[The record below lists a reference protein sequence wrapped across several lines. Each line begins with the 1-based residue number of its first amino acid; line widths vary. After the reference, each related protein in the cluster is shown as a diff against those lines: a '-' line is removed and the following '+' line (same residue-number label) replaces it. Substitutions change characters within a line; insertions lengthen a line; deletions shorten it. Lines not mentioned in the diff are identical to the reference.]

1 MNEEERANE
10 IRAIKKLLSEVEA
23 MARYQ
28 MIQVEK
34 LRAQPEDIEWRSKQV
49 KAVEDGGEGV
59 AGGG

>member
-10 IRAIKKLLSEVEA
+10 IQAIKKLLSEVEA

-34 LRAQPEDIEWRSKQV
+34 LRAPARGHRVAI
-49 KAVEDGGEGV
+49 KAG
-59 AGGG
+59 

>member
-10 IRAIKKLLSEVEA
+10 IRAIKKLLNEVEA

-28 MIQVEK
+28 IIQVQK
-34 LRAQPEDIEWRSKQV
+34 LQTQLADVEWRSKQV
-49 KAVEDGGEGV
+49 NAVEHGGEGV